1 MATKQTF
8 AVVLNVADYGESD
21 KIVTLYC
28 HDHGKLA
35 GIAKGAKRSK
45 KRFVNKLE
53 MFSLLDVQ
61 YADNCR
67 TNLIRID
74 NAELLDPFVKLRL
87 DYSRYTAS
95 TLLCELVLHWTK
107 ENDGDTEL
115 FDLLV
120 WALNSL
126 NEGQPVARTV
136 ILFQVKML
144 GVLGYRPHLEGCM
157 ECGRLDAEGVPYRF
171 SPGRSGL
178 VCAICSP
185 KENIAD
191 GGPLLLS
198 LNTAKLLHKAQ
209 EMDRQKLARL
219 HFSKASTQEA
229 ISLLKRFDRYLLQR
243 EIQSWNYLSPDL

>member
-1 MATKQTF
+1 MATQQTF

-21 KIVTLYC
+21 KIVTIYS
-28 HDHGKLA
+28 HDHGKQT

-53 MFSLLDVQ
+53 IFSLLDVQ
-61 YADNCR
+61 YAENCR
-67 TNLIRID
+67 SSLVRID
-74 NAELLDPFVKLRL
+74 HAELLDPFVKLRQ
-87 DYSRYTAS
+87 DYGKYAAS
-95 TLLCELVLHWTK
+95 SLLCELVLHWTK
-107 ENDGDTEL
+107 ENDSDTEL

-126 NEGQPVARTV
+126 NEGQPIARTV

-171 SPGRSGL
+171 STGRSGL
-178 VCAICSP
+178 VCAACSP
-185 KENIAD
+185 TENSAD
-191 GGPLLLS
+191 GPVLLS

-209 EMDRQKLARL
+209 DMDRQKLGRL
-219 HFSKASTQEA
+219 HFSRTSTQEA
-229 ISLLKRFDRYLLQR
+229 ISFLKRYDRHLLQR
-243 EIQSWNYLSPDL
+243 EIQSWDYLSPDT